1 MDKQKLFN
9 ILSLV
14 SKVLKYVF
22 DLLATAKNKSLA
34 FFAGKKLAPPTA

>member
-34 FFAGKKLAPPTA
+34 LFTGKKQDPPTA